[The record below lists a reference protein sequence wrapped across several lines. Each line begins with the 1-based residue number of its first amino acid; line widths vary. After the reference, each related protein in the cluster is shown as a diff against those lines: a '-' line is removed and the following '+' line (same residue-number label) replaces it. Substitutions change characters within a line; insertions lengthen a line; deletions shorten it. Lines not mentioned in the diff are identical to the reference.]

1 MKANTSFSNDE
12 LERYSRHLILPEFN
26 IEGQR
31 KLKNSKVL
39 IVGAGGLGCPMLLYL
54 AAAGVGTIGIV
65 DFDVVDKSNLQ
76 RQVLFTVDDVGKS
89 KALTAANRLSKL
101 NPDIIF
107 ETFNTKLTSENALE
121 IIGKYDLVAD
131 GTDNFPTRYLVND
144 ACVLLNKP
152 NVHGS
157 IYRFEGQVS
166 VFNYQYEDG
175 SIGPQYRDIFPT
187 PPPPG
192 LVPSCAEGGV
202 LGVLPGIIGSFQAS
216 EIIKV
221 LAGIG
226 DPLAGR
232 LFIMDALSFET
243 RTLKIRKNPNL
254 SPVTE
259 LIDYADFC
267 GLSAT
272 QNDEGV
278 AEITVKELKEMID
291 RKESDFHII
300 DVREPYEYEIGNLGG
315 LLIPLGEI
323 ENQLDNI
330 PSLGK
335 KVILCR
341 SGIRSKKAIQKL
353 QKLGFKNLFNLK
365 GGILEWADKIDK
377 NFPKY

>member
-54 AAAGVGTIGIV
+54 AAAGVGKIGIV

-76 RQVLFTVDDVGKS
+76 RQVLFTVDDVGKP
-89 KALTAANRLSKL
+89 KAITAAKRLSKL
-101 NPDIIF
+101 NPEIII
-107 ETFNTKLTSENALE
+107 EPYNIKLTSENALE
-121 IIGKYDLVAD
+121 IIQEYDLVAD

-315 LLIPLGEI
+315 ILIPLGEI

-330 PSLGK
+330 PSSRK

>member
-1 MKANTSFSNDE
+1 MKANTSFSNEE

-26 IEGQR
+26 IAGQR

-39 IVGAGGLGCPMLLYL
+39 IVGAGGLGCPILMYL

-76 RQVLFTVDDVGKS
+76 RQVLFTVDDVGKP
-89 KALTAANRLSKL
+89 KAITAANRLTKL
-101 NPDIIF
+101 NPEIII
-107 ETFNTKLTSENALE
+107 EPYNIKLTSENALE
-121 IIGKYDLVAD
+121 IIKEYDLVAD

-175 SIGPQYRDIFPT
+175 STGPQYRDIFPT

-216 EIIKV
+216 EIIKI

-243 RTLKIRKNPNL
+243 RTLKIKKNPNL

-278 AEITVKELKEMID
+278 AEIAVKELKEMID
-291 RKESDFHII
+291 RGESDFHII

-323 ENQLDNI
+323 ENHLDKI
-330 PSLGK
+330 PSSRK

-365 GGILEWADKIDK
+365 GGILEWADKIDPSI
-377 NFPKY
+377 PKY

>member
-26 IEGQR
+26 IAGQR

-89 KALTAANRLSKL
+89 KALTAANRLSEL
-101 NPDIIF
+101 NPDITI
-107 ETFNTKLTSENALE
+107 ETFNIKLTSENALE
-121 IIGKYDLVAD
+121 TIRNYDLVAD

-144 ACVLLNKP
+144 ACVILNKP

-175 SIGPQYRDIFPT
+175 STGPQYRDIFPT

-192 LVPSCAEGGV
+192 LVPNCAEGGV

-232 LFIMDALSFET
+232 LFILDALTLET
-243 RTLKIRKNPNL
+243 RTLKIKKNPNL
-254 SPVTE
+254 SPITE

-267 GLSAT
+267 GISGSSD
-272 QNDEGV
+272 NVDVDEISV
-278 AEITVKELKEMID
+278 QELKALID
-291 RKESDFHII
+291 HKESDFLII
-300 DVREPYEYEIGNLGG
+300 DVREPYEYEIANLGG
-315 LLIPLGEI
+315 VLIPLGEI
-323 ENQLDNI
+323 ENHLDKI
-330 PSLGK
+330 PSSGK
-335 KVILCR
+335 KIMLCR
-341 SGIRSKKAIQKL
+341 SGIRSQKAIQKL
-353 QKLGFKNLFNLK
+353 QKLGFNNLFNLK
-365 GGILEWADKIDK
+365 GGILEWADKIDHS
-377 NFPKY
+377 FPKY

>member
-1 MKANTSFSNDE
+1 MKANTSFSNEE

-26 IEGQR
+26 ITGQR

-39 IVGAGGLGCPMLLYL
+39 IVGAGGLGCPMLMYL

-65 DFDVVDKSNLQ
+65 DFDVIETSNLQ

-89 KALTAANRLSKL
+89 KALIAANRLSKL
-101 NPDIIF
+101 NPDINF

-121 IIGKYDLVAD
+121 IIQAYDLVAD

-175 SIGPQYRDIFPT
+175 ATGPHYRDIFPT

-226 DPLAGR
+226 EPLAGK
-232 LFIMDALSFET
+232 LFILDALTFET

-254 SPVTE
+254 PPVTE

-267 GLSAT
+267 GLSASS
-272 QNDEGV
+272 NDEGIT
-278 AEITVKELKEMID
+278 EITAKELKDMID
-291 RKESDFHII
+291 HGGNDLHIV

-315 LLIPLGEI
+315 SLIPLGEI
-323 ENQLDNI
+323 ENQLENI
-330 PSLGK
+330 PSSGK
-335 KVILCR
+335 KVFLCR
-341 SGIRSKKAIQKL
+341 SGVRSKKAIQKL

-365 GGILEWADKIDK
+365 GGILEWADKIDPSM
-377 NFPKY
+377 PKY